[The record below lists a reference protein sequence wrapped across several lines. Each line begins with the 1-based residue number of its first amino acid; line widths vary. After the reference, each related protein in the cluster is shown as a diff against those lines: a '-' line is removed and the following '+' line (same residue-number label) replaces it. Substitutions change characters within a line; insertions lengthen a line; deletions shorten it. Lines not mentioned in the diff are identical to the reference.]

1 MIERHVYVK
10 LMLEYADRKVSMA
23 EAARRRLPQI
33 PGVVGVRIGLPA
45 DTPSAAAWDVTF
57 TVLFERIEDVEPY
70 RVHPLHLAF
79 VREDLEPYAAVKKA
93 WNFSVG

>member
-10 LMLEYADRKVSMA
+10 LKPEH
-23 EAARRRLPQI
+23 AARKLEVADAGRRELPKV
-33 PGVVGVRIGLPA
+33 PGVVGVRVGLPA
-45 DTPSAAAWDVTF
+45 DVPSAAAWDVTF

-70 RVHPLHLAF
+70 RVHPTHLAF
-79 VREDLEPYAAVKKA
+79 VRASLDPYAVVKKA